1 MAKVRLTFSK
11 SINSIESK
19 LMDNINNTLS
29 FLKKEAEDRTPED
42 TKTLV
47 GAYKVTPA
55 KKIWLTIKWK
65 LSNNTPY
72 AFWVEFGTK
81 TAKNYH
87 KPKWSVFYTT
97 WSYRWEV
104 FRDIAGWIYWARMM
118 SRAVDENRKQINIL
132 LSK

>member
-1 MAKVRLTFSK
+1 MVKVRISFTASK
-11 SINSIESK
+11 NAVIGK
-19 LMDNINNTLS
+19 LMKNINNTLT
-29 FLKKEAEDRTPED
+29 FIKKEAEDRTPED

-47 GAYKVTPA
+47 WGYSIDPAQKVWN
-55 KKIWLTIKWK
+55 KIVWK
-65 LSNNTPY
+65 MFNDTKY

-87 KPKWSVFYTT
+87 KPKGSVFYTT

-104 FRDIAGWIYWARMM
+104 FKDVAGWIYWARMI
-118 SRAVDENRKQINIL
+118 SRSIDENRKQINTL